1 MTINLVSSI
10 ITIAVGLTYV
20 IMAFNFPDAT
30 IGNPLEPKIFPIML
44 GIALTILGFA
54 LLIEELIKNSKN
66 KEANKEKDTIKLSFG
81 NNGKKIAITV
91 VNAVVYAILFNILG
105 YIISTF
111 IFLEVE
117 LLIFGG
123 LKSWKVSTI
132 VSVLFSVIA
141 FLIFNT
147 FLGVYLPKLG
157 QYF

>member
-1 MTINLVSSI
+1 MTINLVTSI
-10 ITIAVGLTYV
+10 ITIAVGLTYM

-30 IGNPLEPKIFPIML
+30 IGRPMEPKIFPIML
-44 GIALTILGFA
+44 GIVLTILGLA

-66 KEANKEKDTIKLSFG
+66 KDANKETIKLSFG
-81 NNGKKIAITV
+81 NNGKKIAITII
-91 VNAVVYAILFNILG
+91 NAIAYAMLFNILG
-105 YIISTF
+105 YVISTI
-111 IFLEVE
+111 IFLEIE

-132 VSVLFSVIA
+132 VSILFSVIA

-147 FLGVYLPKLG
+147 FLGLYLPKLG

>member
-10 ITIAVGLTYV
+10 ITIAVGLTYM

-30 IGNPLEPKIFPIML
+30 VGRPMEPKIFPIIL
-44 GIALTILGFA
+44 GIALTILGLA
-54 LLIEELIKNSKN
+54 LLIQELMKNSKN
-66 KEANKEKDTIKLSFG
+66 KEKETIKLSFG
-81 NNGKKIAITV
+81 NNGKKIAITI
-91 VNAVVYAILFNILG
+91 VNAIIYALIFNALG
-105 YIISTF
+105 YVLSTI
-111 IFLEVE
+111 IFLEIE

-141 FLIFNT
+141 FIIFNT
-147 FLGVYLPKLG
+147 LLGLYLPKLG

>member
-1 MTINLVSSI
+1 MTINLVTSI
-10 ITIAVGLTYV
+10 ITIAVGLTDM
-20 IMAFNFPDAT
+20 IMALNFPDAT
-30 IGNPLEPKIFPIML
+30 IGRPMEPKIFPIML
-44 GIALTILGFA
+44 GIVLTILGLA

-66 KEANKEKDTIKLSFG
+66 KDVNKETIKLSFG
-81 NNGKKIAITV
+81 NNGKKIAITII
-91 VNAVVYAILFNILG
+91 NAIAYAILFNILG
-105 YIISTF
+105 YVISTI
-111 IFLEVE
+111 IFLEIE

-147 FLGVYLPKLG
+147 FLGLYLPKLG

>member
-10 ITIAVGLTYV
+10 ITIAVGLTYM

-30 IGNPLEPKIFPIML
+30 VGRPMEPKIFPIIL
-44 GIALTILGFA
+44 GIALTILGLA
-54 LLIEELIKNSKN
+54 LLIQELMKNSKN
-66 KEANKEKDTIKLSFG
+66 KEKETIKLSFG

-91 VNAVVYAILFNILG
+91 VNAIVYAILFNILG
-105 YIISTF
+105 YVLSTI

-141 FLIFNT
+141 FIIFNT
-147 FLGVYLPKLG
+147 LLGLYLPKLG

>member
-10 ITIAVGLTYV
+10 ITIAVGLTYM

-30 IGNPLEPKIFPIML
+30 IGRPLEPKIFPIML
-44 GIALTILGFA
+44 GIVLTILGLA

-66 KEANKEKDTIKLSFG
+66 KDTSKEKETIKLSFG

-91 VNAVVYAILFNILG
+91 VNAIIYALLFNTLG
-105 YIISTF
+105 YVLSTI

-147 FLGVYLPKLG
+147 FLGLYLPKLG

>member
-1 MTINLVSSI
+1 MTINLVTSI
-10 ITIAVGLTYV
+10 ITIAVGLTYM

-30 IGNPLEPKIFPIML
+30 IGRPMEPKIFPIML
-44 GIALTILGFA
+44 GIVLTILGLA

-66 KEANKEKDTIKLSFG
+66 KDANKETIKLSFG

-91 VNAVVYAILFNILG
+91 INAIIYALLFNILG
-105 YIISTF
+105 YILSTI
-111 IFLEVE
+111 IFLEIE

-147 FLGVYLPKLG
+147 LLGLYLPKLG

>member
-10 ITIAVGLTYV
+10 ITIAVGLTYM

-30 IGNPLEPKIFPIML
+30 VGRPMEPKIFPVIL

-54 LLIEELIKNSKN
+54 LLVDELIKNSKN
-66 KEANKEKDTIKLSFG
+66 KESKEKETIKISFG
-81 NNGKKIAITV
+81 NNGKKITITV
-91 VNAVVYAILFNILG
+91 VNAIIYTLLFNILG
-105 YIISTF
+105 YVLSTI
-111 IFLEVE
+111 IFLEIE

-147 FLGVYLPKLG
+147 LLGLYLPKLG

>member
-1 MTINLVSSI
+1 MTINLVTSI
-10 ITIAVGLTYV
+10 ITIAVGLTYM

-30 IGNPLEPKIFPIML
+30 IGRPMEPKIFPIML
-44 GIALTILGFA
+44 GIVLTILGLA

-66 KEANKEKDTIKLSFG
+66 KDANKETIKLSFG

-91 VNAVVYAILFNILG
+91 INAIIYALLFNILG
-105 YIISTF
+105 YILSTI
-111 IFLEVE
+111 IFLEIE

-123 LKSWKVSTI
+123 LKSWKISTI
-132 VSVLFSVIA
+132 VSVIFSIIA

-147 FLGVYLPKLG
+147 LLGLYLPKLG

>member
-10 ITIAVGLTYV
+10 ITIAVGLTYM

-30 IGNPLEPKIFPIML
+30 IGRPLEPKIFPIML
-44 GIALTILGFA
+44 GIVLTILGLA

-66 KEANKEKDTIKLSFG
+66 KDTNKEKETIKLSFG

-91 VNAVVYAILFNILG
+91 VNAIVYAILFNILG
-105 YIISTF
+105 YILSTI

-147 FLGVYLPKLG
+147 FLGLYLPKLG

>member
-10 ITIAVGLTYV
+10 ITIAVGLTYM

-30 IGNPLEPKIFPIML
+30 VGRPMEPKIFPVIL

-54 LLIEELIKNSKN
+54 LLVDELIKNSKN
-66 KEANKEKDTIKLSFG
+66 KESKEKETIKISFG
-81 NNGKKIAITV
+81 NNGKKITITV
-91 VNAVVYAILFNILG
+91 VNAIIYALLFNILG
-105 YIISTF
+105 YVLSTI
-111 IFLEVE
+111 IFLEIE

-147 FLGVYLPKLG
+147 LLGLYLPKLG

>member
-1 MTINLVSSI
+1 MTINLVTSI
-10 ITIAVGLTYV
+10 ITIAVGLTYM

-30 IGNPLEPKIFPIML
+30 IGRPMEPKIFPIML
-44 GIALTILGFA
+44 GIVLTILGLA

-66 KEANKEKDTIKLSFG
+66 KDANKETIKLSFG
-81 NNGKKIAITV
+81 NNGKKIAITII
-91 VNAVVYAILFNILG
+91 NAIAYAILFNILG
-105 YIISTF
+105 YVISTI
-111 IFLEVE
+111 IFLEIE

-132 VSVLFSVIA
+132 VSILFSVIA

-147 FLGVYLPKLG
+147 FLGLYLPKLG

>member
-10 ITIAVGLTYV
+10 ITIAVGLTYI

-30 IGNPLEPKIFPIML
+30 VGRPMEPKIFPVIL

-54 LLIEELIKNSKN
+54 LLVDELIKNSKN
-66 KEANKEKDTIKLSFG
+66 KESKEKETIKISFG
-81 NNGKKIAITV
+81 NNGKKITITV
-91 VNAVVYAILFNILG
+91 VNAIIYTLLFNILG
-105 YIISTF
+105 YVLSTI
-111 IFLEVE
+111 IFLEIE

-147 FLGVYLPKLG
+147 LLGLYLPKLG

>member
-10 ITIAVGLTYV
+10 ITIAVGLTYM

-30 IGNPLEPKIFPIML
+30 VGRPMEPKIFPIML
-44 GIALTILGFA
+44 GIALTILGLA
-54 LLIEELIKNSKN
+54 LLIQELMKNSKN
-66 KEANKEKDTIKLSFG
+66 KEKETIKLSFG

-91 VNAVVYAILFNILG
+91 VNAIVYAILFNILG
-105 YIISTF
+105 YILSTI

-141 FLIFNT
+141 FIIFNT
-147 FLGVYLPKLG
+147 FLGLYLPKLG

>member
-1 MTINLVSSI
+1 MTINLVTSI
-10 ITIAVGLTYV
+10 ITIAVGLTYM

-30 IGNPLEPKIFPIML
+30 IGRPMEPKIFPIML
-44 GIALTILGFA
+44 GIVLTILGLA

-66 KEANKEKDTIKLSFG
+66 KDANKETIKLSFG

-91 VNAVVYAILFNILG
+91 INAIIYALLFNILG
-105 YIISTF
+105 YILSTI
-111 IFLEVE
+111 IFLEIE

-147 FLGVYLPKLG
+147 LLGLYLPKLG
-157 QYF
+157 QFF

>member
-1 MTINLVSSI
+1 MTVNLVSSI
-10 ITIAVGLTYV
+10 ITIAVGLTYM

-30 IGNPLEPKIFPIML
+30 IGRPLEPKIFPIML
-44 GIALTILGFA
+44 GIVLTILGLA

-66 KEANKEKDTIKLSFG
+66 KDTNKETIKLSFG

-91 VNAVVYAILFNILG
+91 VNAIVYALLFNILG
-105 YIISTF
+105 YIISTI

-147 FLGVYLPKLG
+147 FLGLYLPKLG

>member
-10 ITIAVGLTYV
+10 ITIAVGLTYM

-30 IGNPLEPKIFPIML
+30 IGRPMEPKIFPIML
-44 GIALTILGFA
+44 GIVLTILGLA

-66 KEANKEKDTIKLSFG
+66 KDANKETIKLSFG

-91 VNAVVYAILFNILG
+91 INAIAYALLFNILG
-105 YIISTF
+105 YVLSTI
-111 IFLEVE
+111 IFLEIE

-123 LKSWKVSTI
+123 LKSWKISTI
-132 VSVLFSVIA
+132 VSVIFSIIA

-147 FLGVYLPKLG
+147 LLGLYLPKLG
-157 QYF
+157 QFF

>member
-10 ITIAVGLTYV
+10 ITIAVGLTYM

-30 IGNPLEPKIFPIML
+30 VGRPMEPKIFPIIL
-44 GIALTILGFA
+44 GIALTILGLA
-54 LLIEELIKNSKN
+54 LLIQELMKIQKN
-66 KEANKEKDTIKLSFG
+66 KDKETIKLSFG
-81 NNGKKIAITV
+81 NNGKKIAITI
-91 VNAVVYAILFNILG
+91 VNAIIYALIFNALG
-105 YIISTF
+105 YVLSTI
-111 IFLEVE
+111 IFLEIE

-141 FLIFNT
+141 FIIFNT
-147 FLGVYLPKLG
+147 LLGLYLPKLG

>member
-1 MTINLVSSI
+1 MTINLVTSI
-10 ITIAVGLTYV
+10 ITIAVGLTYM

-30 IGNPLEPKIFPIML
+30 IGRPMEPKIFPIML
-44 GIALTILGFA
+44 GIVLTILGLA

-66 KEANKEKDTIKLSFG
+66 KDANKETIKLSFG
-81 NNGKKIAITV
+81 NNGKKIAITI
-91 VNAVVYAILFNILG
+91 VNAIAYAILFNILG
-105 YIISTF
+105 YIISTI
-111 IFLEVE
+111 IFLEIE

-147 FLGVYLPKLG
+147 FLGLYLPKLG

>member
-1 MTINLVSSI
+1 MTINLVTSI
-10 ITIAVGLTYV
+10 ITIAVGLTYM
-20 IMAFNFPDAT
+20 IIAFNFPDAT
-30 IGNPLEPKIFPIML
+30 IGRPMEPKIFPIML
-44 GIALTILGFA
+44 GIVLTILGLA

-66 KEANKEKDTIKLSFG
+66 KDANKETIKLSFG
-81 NNGKKIAITV
+81 NNGKKIAITII
-91 VNAVVYAILFNILG
+91 NAIAYAILFNILG
-105 YIISTF
+105 YVISTI
-111 IFLEVE
+111 IFLEIE

-147 FLGVYLPKLG
+147 FLGLYLPKLG

>member
-1 MTINLVSSI
+1 MTINLVTSI
-10 ITIAVGLTYV
+10 ITIAVGLTYM
-20 IMAFNFPDAT
+20 IMAFNFPDST
-30 IGNPLEPKIFPIML
+30 IGRPMEPKIFPIML
-44 GIALTILGFA
+44 GIVLTILGLA

-66 KEANKEKDTIKLSFG
+66 KDANKETIKLSFG

-91 VNAVVYAILFNILG
+91 INAIIYALLFNILG
-105 YIISTF
+105 YILSTI
-111 IFLEVE
+111 IFLEIE

-147 FLGVYLPKLG
+147 LLGLYLPKLG

>member
-1 MTINLVSSI
+1 MTVNLVSSI
-10 ITIAVGLTYV
+10 ITIAVGLTYM

-30 IGNPLEPKIFPIML
+30 VGRPLEPKIFPIIL
-44 GIALTILGFA
+44 GIALTILGLA

-66 KEANKEKDTIKLSFG
+66 KDANKETIKLSFG

-91 VNAVVYAILFNILG
+91 VNAIIYALLFNILG
-105 YIISTF
+105 YVLSTI
-111 IFLEVE
+111 IFLEIE
-117 LLIFGG
+117 LMIFGG

-147 FLGVYLPKLG
+147 FLGLYLPKLG

>member
-1 MTINLVSSI
+1 M
-10 ITIAVGLTYV
+10 

-30 IGNPLEPKIFPIML
+30 IGRPMEPKIFPIML
-44 GIALTILGFA
+44 GIVLTILGLA

-66 KEANKEKDTIKLSFG
+66 KEANKETIKLSFG
-81 NNGKKIAITV
+81 NNGKKIAITII
-91 VNAVVYAILFNILG
+91 NAIAYAILFNILG
-105 YIISTF
+105 YVISTI
-111 IFLEVE
+111 IFLEIE

-147 FLGVYLPKLG
+147 FLGLYLPKLG